1 MTRGTKMGKI
11 PTVERDSIESMG
23 ITLQSAAKWYL
34 FLAEEYE
41 MLDDEA
47 RAKSY
52 RQRGESL
59 MNPPNQGYVVDK
71 YLEAEITKWT
81 KKRGN
86 LK

>member
-52 RQRGESL
+52 RQRSEGLSASPL
-59 MNPPNQGYVVDK
+59 KGYVVDAN
-71 YLEAEITKWT
+71 LEKEITKWT
-81 KKRGN
+81 KKTN
-86 LK
+86 QV

>member
-1 MTRGTKMGKI
+1 MGKI
-11 PTVERDSIESMG
+11 PTVERDPIESMG

-71 YLEAEITKWT
+71 HLEVEITKWT

-86 LK
+86 LNEN